1 MPTCLDDIN
10 VNLASMAT
18 SLAGLA
24 DPTLLEWSAA
34 EHISVLQSSVPAFS
48 STQWRGISIDGTFCI
63 VNARITLIDA
73 AGPGVILL
81 PGLSGPAIDGGQ
93 TGSGMLI
100 DVSTGIHYHGAVI
113 WYSDG
118 WARLMVSGSNNWLG
132 ATPAISLGA
141 GDVITLNLSYR
152 LGG

>member
-48 STQWRGISIDGTFCI
+48 STQRRGISIDGTFCVVI
-63 VNARITLIDA
+63 ARITLVDA

-81 PGLSGPAIDGGQ
+81 PGISVPIIDGGLV
-93 TGSGMLI
+93 GSALLA
-100 DVSTGIHYHGAVI
+100 DVSTGIYYHGAAI
-113 WYSDG
+113 WFSDG
-118 WARLMVSGSNNWLG
+118 RVRIMVSGNTDFLG
-132 ATPAISLGA
+132 AVPAISLGA
-141 GDVITLNLSYR
+141 GDIISLNLSYR

>member
-24 DPTLLEWSAA
+24 DPTLLTWSAA

-48 STQWRGISIDGTFCI
+48 STQWRGISIDGTFCVVI
-63 VNARITLIDA
+63 ARITLVDA

-81 PGLSGPAIDGGQ
+81 PGISVPAIDGGLV
-93 TGSGMLI
+93 GSGLLA
-100 DVSTGIHYHGAVI
+100 DVSTGIYYHGAAI
-113 WYSDG
+113 WFSDG
-118 WARLMVSGSNNWLG
+118 RVRIMVSGNTDFLG
-132 ATPAISLGA
+132 AVPAISLGA
-141 GDVITLNLSYR
+141 GDIISLNLSYR